1 MNPGLKIIEFSVDH
15 PKIVVALIAIITL
28 LIISLVALPNLFP
41 QTFPMLSKISID
53 TDPENML
60 SQNEAVRVFHND
72 MKKRFTI
79 YEIVVLG
86 VVNEKHPQGV
96 FNADTLKKI
105 YELTEFA
112 KTLQWPN
119 PQDPTQN
126 DGVIASELIAPSTV
140 DNVEQGGIGEVR
152 FEWLMSSPPATD
164 EEALEIKKKAE
175 RLPFLKDTLI
185 SEDGKAMAL
194 YIPITAKNQSYRV
207 SKALEGK
214 IATFP
219 KGEEKY
225 YITGLPVAN
234 DTFGVEMF
242 KQMAISSPLAMIV
255 IFLLM
260 LFFFRK
266 LILILS
272 PLIVAIITTIWTMG
286 LLVISGNTVHI
297 MSSMIPVFIMP
308 IAVLDSIHILSEF
321 FERFKP
327 DKPRREILLAVME
340 TLFMPMLYTSL
351 TTLAGFASLALTP
364 NPPVQIFGIFIA
376 IGVAIAWVLTI
387 TFIPAYAML
396 LSEKKLKN
404 FGATAGAISHE
415 HEAEEKTLLA
425 RILHALGRFTYSQYK
440 LILLATAILI
450 IIAIYGITQIEVND
464 NPTRWFKS
472 THRIRIADTVLNKH
486 FGGTYMAY
494 LALESD
500 ESQFS
505 FEKYQKNFNERL
517 GKWFKENEIDE
528 TKAKNIIEEIHT
540 KLNEIQRNSPNE
552 ELKQILQSLQNW
564 CEEKLNNANNNTQ
577 EIWDLAERFVGLELQ
592 RSEIFKQPEIL
603 HYIEQINDTM
613 LKTNIVGKTNSLP
626 TLIKTVHRELMGGEE
641 SEYRIPDSSRAVA
654 QCIITYEGSH
664 RPQDIYHFVTPDYK
678 SASIWVQLKS
688 GDNKDMTQVME
699 AVDQFIQNNP
709 PPFPMKHAWYGL
721 TYINVVWQKK
731 MVVGMLEAFLGSFLV
746 VLAMMI
752 ILFRSGLW
760 GLLSM
765 IPLTITIGAI
775 YGAIGLIGKYYDMPV
790 AILSSLTLG
799 LAVDYAI
806 HFLAR
811 GRVAFNETGSWEKA
825 HHILFG
831 ETARALYRNIIV
843 IALGFTPLLFAPL
856 VPHITV
862 GTFMASIMLLSGI
875 GTLIILPALAR
886 LFEPLLFPKTRFC
899 SITCMCGT
907 CIVTGITIV
916 GALAINIY
924 QFLNIGWTTVSWI
937 SLIVIIILSITCF
950 ITSRRNQCKPCIE
963 EPIENQNNSQ

>member
-1 MNPGLKIIEFSVDH
+1 MNPGLKMIEFSVDH
-15 PKIVVALIAIITL
+15 PKIIVLLITIITI
-28 LIISLVALPNLFP
+28 LIVSLVALPNLFP
-41 QTFPMLSKISID
+41 QTFPMLPKISID

-60 SQNEAVRVFHND
+60 SQKEAVRVFHNE
-72 MKKRFTI
+72 MKKQFTI

-96 FNADTLKKI
+96 FNVDTLKKI
-105 YELTEFA
+105 YDLTEYA

-119 PQDPTQN
+119 PQDPQKY

-152 FEWLMSSPPATD
+152 FEWLMGTPPAND
-164 EEALEIKKKAE
+164 EEALEIKKKTE

-185 SEDGKAMAL
+185 SNDGKAMAL

-207 SKALEGK
+207 SKALESK
-214 IATFP
+214 IATF
-219 KGEEKY
+219 KGDEKY

-242 KQMAISSPLAMIV
+242 KQMAISSPLAMLV

-272 PLIVAIITTIWTMG
+272 PLIVAMITTIWTMG
-286 LLVISGNTVHI
+286 LLIISGNTVHI
-297 MSSMIPVFIMP
+297 MSSMIPVFLMP
-308 IAVLDSIHILSEF
+308 ISVLDSIHILSEF

-327 DKPRREILLAVME
+327 DKPRKEILISVMS

-364 NPPVQIFGIFIA
+364 NPPVQTFGIFIA
-376 IGVAIAWVLTI
+376 IGVAIAWILTV

-404 FGATAGAISHE
+404 FGASASKTSQ
-415 HEAEEKTLLA
+415 EAEETTLLA
-425 RILHALGRFTYSQYK
+425 KSLYALGKFTYNQYK
-440 LILLATAILI
+440 LILSCAALLI
-450 IIAIYGITQIEVND
+450 IVAIYGITQIEVND

-472 THRIRIADTVLNKH
+472 THKIRVADTVLNKH

-494 LALESD
+494 LALQSD

-505 FEKYQKNFNERL
+505 FDTYQKDFKNRLEKWFEENGIEETKFNEVS
-517 GKWFKENEIDE
+517 
-528 TKAKNIIEEIHT
+528 TKVHS
-540 KLNEIQRNSPNE
+540 KLLDFQKTDTNK
-552 ELKQILQSLQNW
+552 ELKTHLELLQTY
-564 CEEKLNNANNNTQ
+564 CEEQLNNSSNETQ
-577 EIWDLAERFVGLELQ
+577 DIWDLAERFVGLELQ
-592 RSEIFKQPEIL
+592 RSEIFKQPEVL
-603 HYIEQINDTM
+603 QYIEKLNNAM
-613 LKTNIVGKTNSLP
+613 LNTGIVGKTNSLP
-626 TLIKTVHRELMGGEE
+626 TLVKTVHRELMGGEE

-688 GDNKDMTQVME
+688 GDNKDMTRVVE
-699 AVDQFIQNNP
+699 AVDKFIQDNP
-709 PPFPMKHAWYGL
+709 PPFPMKHEWYGL

-731 MVVGMLEAFLGSFLV
+731 MVIGMMEAFLGSFLV

-790 AILSSLTLG
+790 AVLSSLTLG

-811 GRVAFNETGSWEKA
+811 GRVAYNETGSWEKA
-825 HHILFG
+825 HTMLFG

-856 VPHITV
+856 VPYITV
-862 GTFMASIMLLSGI
+862 GTFMASIMLFSGV

-907 CIVTGITIV
+907 CIATGVTIV
-916 GALAINIY
+916 GAVALNIY
-924 QFLNIGWTTVSWI
+924 QFLNIGWTIVSWI
-937 SLIVIIILSITCF
+937 SLIAIIILSIICF
-950 ITSRRNQCKPCIE
+950 ISSRRNQCKPCIE
-963 EPIENQNNSQ
+963 EPIENQNN

>member
-1 MNPGLKIIEFSVDH
+1 MNPGLKMVKFSVDH
-15 PKIVVALIAIITL
+15 PKIVVGVMAIVTFVIIA
-28 LIISLVALPNLFP
+28 LVALPNLFP
-41 QTFPMLSKISID
+41 QSFPMLNKISID

-60 SQNEAVRVFHND
+60 SHKEAVRIFHNE
-72 MKKRFTI
+72 MKKQFTI

-86 VVNEKHPQGV
+86 IVNEKHPQGV

-112 KTLQWPN
+112 KTLQWQNPN
-119 PQDPTQN
+119 EPEKY

-164 EEALEIKKKAE
+164 EEALEIKKKTE

-185 SEDGKAMAL
+185 SEDGKAIAL

-214 IATFP
+214 IATF
-219 KGEEKY
+219 KGDEKY

-242 KQMAISSPLAMIV
+242 KQMAISSPLAMLV

-260 LFFFRK
+260 LFFFRQ

-272 PLIVAIITTIWTMG
+272 PLIVAIVTTIWTMG

-321 FERFKP
+321 FERYTP
-327 DKPRREILLAVME
+327 QKPRKEILLSVMD

-364 NPPVQIFGIFIA
+364 NPPVQTFGIFIA
-376 IGVAIAWVLTI
+376 VGVAIAWILTV

-404 FGATAGAISHE
+404 FGASVNKTS
-415 HEAEEKTLLA
+415 HEAEEHTLLA
-425 RILHALGRFTYSQYK
+425 KILYALGKFTYNQYK
-440 LILLATAILI
+440 LILLGTAIMI
-450 IIAIYGITQIEVND
+450 VIAIYGITQIEVND

-472 THRIRIADTVLNKH
+472 THKIRVADTVLNKH

-494 LALESD
+494 LALKSD

-505 FEKYQKNFNERL
+505 FDNYQKGFKERL
-517 GKWFKENEIDE
+517 TKWFKENGADDAN
-528 TKAKNIIEEIHT
+528 T
-540 KLNEIQRNSPNE
+540 NEITEKVYSEFINLHKQADNK
-552 ELKQILQSLQNW
+552 ELKSILESLQNW
-564 CEEKLNNANNNTQ
+564 CGEQLNNANSETQ
-577 EIWDLAERFVGLELQ
+577 DAWDLAERFVGLELQ

-603 HYIEQINDTM
+603 HYIDQLNDTM
-613 LKTNIVGKTNSLP
+613 MKTGIVGKTNSLP
-626 TLIKTVHRELMGGEE
+626 TLIKTVHRELMGGDEK
-641 SEYRIPDSSRAVA
+641 EYRIPESSRAVA
-654 QCIITYEGSH
+654 QCIMTYEGSH

-688 GDNKDMTQVME
+688 GDNKDMNKVVETI
-699 AVDQFIQNNP
+699 DTFIKDNP
-709 PPFPMKHAWYGL
+709 PPFPMKHDWYGL

-731 MVVGMLEAFLGSFLV
+731 MVIGMLEAFLGSFLV

-752 ILFRSGLW
+752 ILFHSGLW

-775 YGAIGLIGKYYDMPV
+775 YGALGLVGKYYDMPV
-790 AILSSLTLG
+790 AVLSSLTLG

-811 GRVAFNETGSWEKA
+811 GRVAYNETGSWEKA
-825 HHILFG
+825 HMILFG

-856 VPHITV
+856 APHITV
-862 GTFMASIMLLSGI
+862 GTFMASIMLFSGV
-875 GTLIILPALAR
+875 GTLIILPALTR

-899 SITCMCGT
+899 SITCMCNT

-916 GALAINIY
+916 GAVAINIY
-924 QFLNIGWTTVSWI
+924 QFLNIGWTTISWV
-937 SLIVIIILSITCF
+937 SLIAIIILSIICF
-950 ITSRRNQCKPCIE
+950 ISSRRNQCKPCVEI
-963 EPIENQNNSQ
+963 PIENQNK

>member
-1 MNPGLKIIEFSVDH
+1 MNPGLKIVEFSVNH
-15 PKIVVALIAIITL
+15 PKTIVNVTIIITL
-28 LIISLVALPNLFP
+28 IIVALVALPNLFP
-41 QTFPMLSKISID
+41 QTFPMLHKISID

-60 SQNEAVRVFHND
+60 SQKEAVRVFHNE
-72 MKKRFTI
+72 MKKQFTI

-86 VVNEKHPQGV
+86 IVNETHPQGV
-96 FNADTLKKI
+96 FNADTLNKI
-105 YELTEFA
+105 YQLTEYA
-112 KTLQWPN
+112 KTLQWQNPN
-119 PQDPTQN
+119 DPEKY

-152 FEWLMSSPPATD
+152 FEWLMASPPATD
-164 EEALEIKKKAE
+164 EEALEIKKKTE

-185 SEDGKAMAL
+185 SEDGKAIAL

-207 SKALEGK
+207 SKALEDK
-214 IATFP
+214 ISTF
-219 KGEEKY
+219 KGNEKY

-242 KQMAISSPLAMIV
+242 KQMAISSPMTMLV

-266 LILILS
+266 LVLILS

-308 IAVLDSIHILSEF
+308 ISVLDSIHILSEF
-321 FERFKP
+321 FERFNPNKSR
-327 DKPRREILLAVME
+327 KEILLSVMN
-340 TLFMPMLYTSL
+340 TLFIPMLYTSL
-351 TTLAGFASLALTP
+351 TTVAGFASLATTP
-364 NPPVQIFGIFIA
+364 NPPVQAFGIFVA
-376 IGVAIAWVLTI
+376 IGVAIAWILTV

-404 FGATAGAISHE
+404 FGASANKTS
-415 HEAEEKTLLA
+415 HEAEENTLLA
-425 RILHALGRFTYSQYK
+425 KSLHALGKFTYSQYK
-440 LILLATAILI
+440 LILLGTAVMIVI
-450 IIAIYGITQIEVND
+450 TIYGITQIEVND

-472 THRIRIADTVLNKH
+472 THKIRIADTVLNKH

-494 LALESD
+494 LALKSD

-505 FEKYQKNFNERL
+505 FDNYKKGFKERL
-517 GKWFKENEIDE
+517 ANWLKENGSDE
-528 TKAKNIIEEIHT
+528 TKTTEIVD
-540 KLNEIQRNSPNE
+540 KVYSELLNLHKQTSDN
-552 ELKQILQSLQNW
+552 ELKSTLESLQNW
-564 CEEKLNNANNNTQ
+564 CEEQLNNANTENQDN
-577 EIWDLAERFVGLELQ
+577 WDLTERFVGLELQ
-592 RSEIFKQPEIL
+592 RNEIFKQPEIL
-603 HYIEQINDTM
+603 HYIDQLNDTM
-613 LKTNIVGKTNSLP
+613 LKTGIVGKTNSLP
-626 TLIKTVHRELMGGEE
+626 TLVKTVHRELMGGDEK
-641 SEYRIPDSSRAVA
+641 EYRIPDNSRSVA

-688 GDNKDMTQVME
+688 GDNKDMNKVVD
-699 AVDQFIQNNP
+699 AVDKFIHDNP
-709 PPFPMKHAWYGL
+709 PPFPIKHDWYGL

-731 MVVGMLEAFLGSFLV
+731 MVIGMLESFLGSFLV

-775 YGAIGLIGKYYDMPV
+775 YGALGLIGKYYDMPV
-790 AILSSLTLG
+790 AVLSSLTLG

-811 GRVAFNETGSWEKA
+811 GRVVFNETGSWEKT
-825 HHILFG
+825 HNILFG

-843 IALGFTPLLFAPL
+843 IAIGFIPLLFAPL

-862 GTFMASIMLLSGI
+862 GTFMVSIMLFSGV
-875 GTLIILPALAR
+875 GTLIILPALTR
-886 LFEPLLFPKTRFC
+886 IFEPLLFPKTRFC
-899 SITCMCGT
+899 SITCMCNT

-916 GALAINIY
+916 SAAAINIY
-924 QFLNIGWTTVSWI
+924 QLLNIGWTTISWI
-937 SLIVIIILSITCF
+937 SLVAIIILSIICF

-963 EPIENQNNSQ
+963 VTSENQNK

>member
-1 MNPGLKIIEFSVDH
+1 MKLVEFSVNR
-15 PKIVVALIAIITL
+15 PKFTVSIIVFITL
-28 LIISLVALPNLFP
+28 LIILLVALPNLLP
-41 QTFPMLSKISID
+41 HTFPMLPKISID

-60 SQNEAVRVFHND
+60 SPEEAVRVFHND
-72 MKKRFTI
+72 MKKQFTI

-96 FNADTLKKI
+96 FNADTLSKI
-105 YELTEFA
+105 YELTEYA
-112 KTLQWPN
+112 KTLQWTNPN
-119 PQDPTQN
+119 DPQKY

-152 FEWLMSSPPATD
+152 FEWLMATPPTTD
-164 EEALEIKKKAE
+164 EEALGIKKKTE

-185 SEDGKAMAL
+185 SEDGKAIAL

-207 SKALEGK
+207 SKALEEK
-214 IATFP
+214 IANF
-219 KGEEKY
+219 KGDEKY

-242 KQMAISSPLAMIV
+242 KQMAISSPLAMLV

-266 LILILS
+266 LTLILS
-272 PLIVAIITTIWTMG
+272 PLFTAMITTIWTMG
-286 LLVISGNTVHI
+286 ILVISGNTVHI

-308 IAVLDSIHILSEF
+308 ISVLDSIHILSEF
-321 FERFKP
+321 FERYSP
-327 DKPRREILLAVME
+327 NKPRKEILISVMD

-364 NPPVQIFGIFIA
+364 NPPVQTFGIFIA
-376 IGVAIAWVLTI
+376 IGVAIAWVLTM

-404 FGATAGAISHE
+404 FGASINKDSHE
-415 HEAEEKTLLA
+415 KEEHTLLA
-425 RILHALGRFTYSQYK
+425 KVLHSLGNFTYRQYK
-440 LILLATAILI
+440 LILSGTAIMVV
-450 IIAIYGITQIEVND
+450 IAIYGITQIEVND

-472 THRIRIADTVLNKH
+472 THKIRVADTVLNKH

-494 LALESD
+494 LALKSD

-505 FEKYQKNFNERL
+505 FDNYKEGFKERL
-517 GKWFKENEIDE
+517 VNWLKENGTDE
-528 TKAKNIIEEIHT
+528 TKV
-540 KLNEIQRNSPNE
+540 NEIVDKVYSELLNLHKQAVDK
-552 ELKQILQSLQNW
+552 ELKSTLESLQNW
-564 CEEKLNNANNNTQ
+564 CEEQLNNANDENQ
-577 EIWDLAERFVGLELQ
+577 DSWDLTDRFIGLELQ
-592 RSEIFKQPEIL
+592 RSEIFKQPEML
-603 HYIEQINDTM
+603 HYIDQLNDTM
-613 LKTNIVGKTNSLP
+613 VKTGIVGKTNSLP
-626 TLIKTVHRELMGGEE
+626 TLIKTVHRELMGGDEK
-641 SEYRIPDSSRAVA
+641 EYRIPDNSRAVA

-688 GDNKDMTQVME
+688 GDNKDMNKV
-699 AVDQFIQNNP
+699 VDTIDKFIQDNP
-709 PPFPMKHAWYGL
+709 APFPIKYDWYGL

-731 MVVGMLEAFLGSFLV
+731 MVIGMLEAFLGSFLV

-790 AILSSLTLG
+790 AVLSSLSLG

-811 GRVAFNETGSWEKA
+811 GRVAYNETGSWEKA

-843 IALGFTPLLFAPL
+843 IAIGFTPLLFAPL
-856 VPHITV
+856 APHITV
-862 GTFMASIMLLSGI
+862 GTLMALIMLFSGI
-875 GTLIILPALAR
+875 GTLVILPAMAR
-886 LFEPLLFPKTRFC
+886 LLEPLLFPKTRFC
-899 SITCMCGT
+899 SITCMCNT

-916 GALAINIY
+916 AAVAINIY

-937 SLIVIIILSITCF
+937 SLVAILILSIICF

-963 EPIENQNNSQ
+963 EPIENQNK